1 MVDRNTDDSWP
12 CSSASGV
19 PCSAEFNSMR
29 VDVGEFEADTVVFW
43 ENTGEGPSAL
53 NLVFE

>member
-1 MVDRNTDDSWP
+1 MVDGHTDYSCP
-12 CSSASGV
+12 CASASAV
-19 PCSAEFNSMR
+19 PCAAEFNSMR
-29 VDVGEFEADTVVFW
+29 VDVGEFKADTVVFW